1 MILFDATYK
10 CRLCGELFV
19 DSSTGNENLVT
30 DAIFELLTKDKY
42 FPKGCGIG
50 VHRYVT
56 HHCPDGSW
64 EWLIFKDLR
73 EKIVNKS
80 YTHKILFI

>member
-1 MILFDATYK
+1 MTLFDATYK

-50 VHRYVT
+50 VHRHVT
-56 HHCPDGSW
+56 HHCLDSSW
-64 EWLIFKDLR
+64 GMADFQGFKRRDC
-73 EKIVNKS
+73 E
-80 YTHKILFI
+80 

>member
-1 MILFDATYK
+1 MTLFDATYK

-30 DAIFELLTKDKY
+30 DAIFELWTKDKY

-50 VHRYVT
+50 VHRCVT
-56 HHCPDGSW
+56 HHCSDGSW
-64 EWLIFKDLR
+64 GMADFQGFKRKDC
-73 EKIVNKS
+73 
-80 YTHKILFI
+80 

>member
-1 MILFDATYK
+1 MTLFDATYK
-10 CRLCGELFV
+10 CRLCGKTFV

-30 DAIFELLTKDKY
+30 DAIFELWTKDKY

-50 VHRYVT
+50 VHRCAV

-64 EWLIFKDLR
+64 GMADFQGFKKKD
-73 EKIVNKS
+73 
-80 YTHKILFI
+80 Y

>member
-1 MILFDATYK
+1 MTLFDATYK

-30 DAIFELLTKDKY
+30 DAIFELWTKDKY

-50 VHRYVT
+50 VHRCVT
-56 HHCPDGSW
+56 HHCLDGSW
-64 EWLIFKDLR
+64 GMADFQGFKRKDC
-73 EKIVNKS
+73 
-80 YTHKILFI
+80 

>member
-1 MILFDATYK
+1 MTLFDATYK

-30 DAIFELLTKDKY
+30 DAIFELWTKDKY

-50 VHRYVT
+50 IHRYVT

-64 EWLIFKDLR
+64 GMADFQGFKRKDC
-73 EKIVNKS
+73 
-80 YTHKILFI
+80 